1 MLRLFEME
9 NTKLTFTPEAL
20 NQIAIKAIVRKTGAR
35 GLRSIL
41 EQLLLDTMYD
51 LPDLTDVEEVVI
63 NEETVK
69 DNKKPVF
76 VHSDKKKKK
85 AEKAKEEDKDAVVTG

>member
-1 MLRLFEME
+1 
-9 NTKLTFTPEAL
+9 
-20 NQIAIKAIVRKTGAR
+20 
-35 GLRSIL
+35 
-41 EQLLLDTMYD
+41 MYD

-69 DNKKPVF
+69 DGKKPVF

-85 AEKAKEEDKDAVVTG
+85 AAEKAKEEDKDKDAVVTG